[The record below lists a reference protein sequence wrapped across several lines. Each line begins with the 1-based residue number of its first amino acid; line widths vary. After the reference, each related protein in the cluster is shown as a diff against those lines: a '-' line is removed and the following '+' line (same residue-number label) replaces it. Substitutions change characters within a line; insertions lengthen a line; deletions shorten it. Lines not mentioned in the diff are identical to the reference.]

1 LAETATTERPPALV
15 ALAVASG
22 TADAISYLGLGHVFV
37 ANMTGNTVLLG
48 IALATGKGGDGLRS
62 GLSLAG
68 FCIGVAIGAMLVRRR
83 SVVAPLALEVVV
95 LAGLLGGWLAAGSH
109 YVLIPIAACAMG
121 LQSAAIASS
130 GAEVAT
136 TYITGTITRGIV
148 RARLPLPGAIWLFY
162 AVAATLGALA
172 QRAWHGSAAV
182 IPLLIVATVTMV
194 VHGRTKAAR
203 APR

>member
-1 LAETATTERPPALV
+1 LAETATSESPPALI
-15 ALAVASG
+15 ALAIASG

-48 IALATGKGGDGLRS
+48 IALASGNGGDGLRS

-68 FCIGVAIGAMLVRRR
+68 FCIGVALGALLLRTVRT
-83 SVVAPLALEVVV
+83 SGVPAVLTLEVVV
-95 LAGLLGGWLAAGSH
+95 LAGLLGGWLAGGSR
-109 YVLIPIAACAMG
+109 YVLIPVAAGAMG

-162 AVAATLGALA
+162 AAAATVGALL
-172 QRAWHGSAAV
+172 QRAWHAGAAA
-182 IPLLIVATVTMV
+182 IPLAIVATVTV
-194 VHGRTKAAR
+194 IVHRRTR
-203 APR
+203 

>member
-1 LAETATTERPPALV
+1 MAATATTERPPALI
-15 ALAVASG
+15 ALAIASG

-48 IALATGKGGDGLRS
+48 IALASGNGGDGLRS

-68 FCIGVAIGAMLVRRR
+68 FCAGVGLGALMLRAVHARGVAGVLTVE
-83 SVVAPLALEVVV
+83 VAV
-95 LAGLLGGWLAAGSH
+95 LAGLLGGWLAGGSR
-109 YVLIPIAACAMG
+109 YVLIPVAAGAMG

-162 AVAATLGALA
+162 AAAATVGALT
-172 QRAWHGSAAV
+172 QRAWHAGAAA
-182 IPLLIVATVTMV
+182 IPLAIVATVTIV
-194 VHGRTKAAR
+194 VHRRTR
-203 APR
+203 

>member
-68 FCIGVAIGAMLVRRR
+68 FCIGVAIGAMLVRRH

-162 AVAATLGALA
+162 AAAATVGALL
-172 QRAWHGSAAV
+172 QRAWHAGAAA
-182 IPLLIVATVTMV
+182 IPLAIVATVTV
-194 VHGRTKAAR
+194 IVHRRTR
-203 APR
+203 

>member
-1 LAETATTERPPALV
+1 LAETATTERPPALI

-22 TADAISYLGLGHVFV
+22 VADAISYLGLGHVFV

-48 IALATGKGGDGLRS
+48 IALATGNGGDGVRS

-68 FCIGVAIGAMLVRRR
+68 FCTGVAIGAVLVRRR
-83 SVVAPLALEVVV
+83 GAVAPLTLEVVV
-95 LAGLLGGWLAAGSH
+95 LAGLLGGWLAAGSR
-109 YVLIPIAACAMG
+109 YVLIPVAAGAMG